1 MPGFRSDDVPAPAP
15 RPVVLVCDDD
25 RIVLATLAGALGDA
39 GYEVIEADNGDDA
52 ILLARQHRPSIAL
65 LDMRMDGK
73 SGLDVA
79 AYLRDYVGTPFVFLS
94 ALGDESLMA
103 RAREFGALDYLV
115 KPVDVDTIAA
125 AVAEALR
132 RSASRDAAAA
142 RRDTLPT
149 DAALVRAVAVGILME
164 RLSLA
169 RAAAEAR
176 LAVLAREVART
187 EAQLADELVRGFD
200 LLDRGRD

>member
-94 ALGDESLMA
+94 ALGDESLIA

>member
-200 LLDRGRD
+200 LLDRS

>member
-1 MPGFRSDDVPAPAP
+1 MPGFRSDDVPALAP

-94 ALGDESLMA
+94 ALGDESLIA

>member
-94 ALGDESLMA
+94 ALGDESLIA

-115 KPVDVDTIAA
+115 KPVEVDTIAA

-200 LLDRGRD
+200 LLDRS

>member
-94 ALGDESLMA
+94 ALGDESLIA

-164 RLSLA
+164 RLSLP

-200 LLDRGRD
+200 LLDRS

>member
-1 MPGFRSDDVPAPAP
+1 MPGFRSDDVPALAP

-94 ALGDESLMA
+94 ALGDESLIA

-115 KPVDVDTIAA
+115 KPVEVDTIAA

>member
-94 ALGDESLMA
+94 ALGDESLIA

-200 LLDRGRD
+200 LLDRS

>member
-1 MPGFRSDDVPAPAP
+1 MPGFRSDDVPALAP

>member
-94 ALGDESLMA
+94 ALGDESLIA

-115 KPVDVDTIAA
+115 KPVDVDTIAG

-200 LLDRGRD
+200 LLDRS